1 MSKHKSLKEGPP
13 PKTDE
18 KPAADA
24 KPAAEEKPAAAE
36 EQPAEGE
43 EKEGGKEPLIDED
56 IFDGEA
62 DKTEIEVGNLF
73 QPTEE
78 EKAAEITADVIP
90 DGIDV

>member
-24 KPAAEEKPAAAE
+24 KPAAAE

-73 QPTEE
+73 QPSEE
-78 EKAAEITADVIP
+78 EKATAITADDIA
-90 DGIDV
+90 DGVDV